1 MATVQV
7 TFAGGVTE
15 QARLIDGV
23 FAAIV
28 SGTAMACEARVF
40 AADGTMLR
48 QVDLQPVQ
56 PCES

>member
-1 MATVQV
+1 MQV